1 MTTAATS
8 SEPVQLAR
16 PSRLEREA
24 LLPAQR
30 AWIMG
35 RTQLPT
41 QYLPPSSDEPKAEL
55 TKSAQTWFLLRR
67 ILDLRST
74 PESERWT
81 NAQWP
86 ADNAFVDAAE
96 FVRRLPEPLK
106 ATPHIS
112 LADDGEVNFAWHH
125 GKTRIDLGFYGTGTF
140 SYYARDSAGN
150 ETFGDDVPARRAI
163 PLDLRN
169 LIAG

>member
-1 MTTAATS
+1 MTTATS
-8 SEPVQLAR
+8 PETAQRTR
-16 PSRLEREA
+16 PSRSEREA
-24 LLPAQR
+24 LLPGQR

-35 RTQLPT
+35 RTQLPS
-41 QYLPPSSDEPKAEL
+41 QYLPPSTDEPKAEL
-55 TKSAQTWFLLRR
+55 TTSAQTWYLLRR

-74 PESERWT
+74 PESKRWT
-81 NAQWP
+81 DAEWP
-86 ADNAFVDAAE
+86 ADSAFIDAAE

-125 GKTRIDLGFYGTGTF
+125 GKIKIDLGFYGTGTF

-163 PLDLRN
+163 PLDLRI

>member
-1 MTTAATS
+1 MTTATS
-8 SEPVQLAR
+8 PETDQQTR

-41 QYLPPSSDEPKAEL
+41 QYLPPSTDEPKVEL
-55 TKSAQTWFLLRR
+55 TKSTQTWFLLSR

-74 PESERWT
+74 PESDRWT
-81 NAQWP
+81 DAVWP
-86 ADNAFVDAAE
+86 DENAFADAAE
-96 FVRRLPEPLK
+96 FARRLPEPLK

-125 GKTRIDLGFYGTGTF
+125 GKIRIDLGFYGTGTF

-150 ETFGDDVPARRAI
+150 EICGDDVPARRAI
-163 PLDLRN
+163 PQDLRN